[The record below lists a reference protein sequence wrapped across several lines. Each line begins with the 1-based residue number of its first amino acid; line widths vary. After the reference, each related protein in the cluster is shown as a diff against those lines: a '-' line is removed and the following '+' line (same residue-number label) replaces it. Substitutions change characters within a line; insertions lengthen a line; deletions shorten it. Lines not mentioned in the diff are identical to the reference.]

1 MNKIYKIFPILSLAV
16 LLMMTGCF
24 NDSEYL
30 NNEIG
35 TRNTGNQNF
44 VQVHLTTS
52 NTSNIISHS
61 YASVSSDTTI
71 DMVPVHLTSGPA
83 PADMTV
89 DFSYITDTTKSTLV
103 DSLVNKNGF
112 AIPAT
117 SMFTILNP
125 NSKVVI
131 AKGTSTGYIRIK
143 FKPIDFVGK
152 NWILAFQLTAVS
164 DPKYTISNLDKGF
177 VKINIKNKYDK
188 VYNCVGVFTHPTAGP
203 RPIDEQKHLVTVGA
217 NSNTTTVGDLG
228 ADYTVVITID
238 PVTNDVTYSDSS
250 PYVILPSQTQRSYYE
265 PSTGKFY
272 LHYYYVGGTGNRVI
286 DETYTPI

>member
-1 MNKIYKIFPILSLAV
+1 MNKIYKIFPILSLV
-16 LLMMTGCF
+16 FLLPMTGCLD
-24 NDSEYL
+24 DSEYL

-44 VQVHLTTS
+44 VEVHLTTS

-61 YASVSSDTTI
+61 YASVSADTTI

-83 PADMTV
+83 LADMTV
-89 DFSYITDTTKSTLV
+89 DFTYLTDTTKSTLV

-117 SMFTILNP
+117 NMFTILNP
-125 NSKVVI
+125 NNKVVI
-131 AKGTSTGYIRIK
+131 AKGTSTGYIRLK
-143 FKPIDFVGK
+143 FKPIDFVGQ
-152 NWILAFQLTAVS
+152 NWVLAFQLTAVS
-164 DPKYTISNLDKGF
+164 DSKYTISNLDKGF

-188 VYNCVGVFTHPTAGP
+188 EYDCVGVFTHPTAGA
-203 RPIDEQKHLVTVGA
+203 RPINEQKRLVTVGA

-238 PVTNDVTYSDSS
+238 PVTNDVTFSNSS
-250 PYVILPSQTQRSYYE
+250 PVTILPSATLRSYYE

-272 LHYYYVGGTGNRVI
+272 LHYYYVGASGNRVI
-286 DETYTPI
+286 DETYTPL

>member
-112 AIPAT
+112 AIPAA
-117 SMFTILNP
+117 SMFAILNP

-143 FKPIDFVGK
+143 FKPIDFVGQ

-203 RPIDEQKHLVTVGA
+203 RPIDEQKRLVTVGA

-272 LHYYYVGGTGNRVI
+272 LHYYYVGGTGNRVV

>member
-1 MNKIYKIFPILSLAV
+1 MNKIYKIISILSLLF
-16 LLMMTGCF
+16 LLPMTGCLD
-24 NDSEYL
+24 DSEYL

-44 VQVHLTTS
+44 VEVHLTTS

-61 YASVSSDTTI
+61 YASVSADTTI

-83 PADMTV
+83 LADMTV
-89 DFSYITDTTKSTLV
+89 DFTYLTDTTKSTLV

-117 SMFTILNP
+117 NMFTILNP
-125 NSKVVI
+125 NKKVVI
-131 AKGTSTGYIRIK
+131 AKGTSTGYIRLK
-143 FKPIDFVGK
+143 FKPIDFVGQ
-152 NWILAFQLTAVS
+152 NWVLAFQLTAVS

-188 VYNCVGVFTHPTAGP
+188 EYDCVGVFTHPTAGA
-203 RPIDEQKHLVTVGA
+203 RPINEQKRLVTVGA

-238 PVTNDVTYSDSS
+238 PVTNDVTFSNSS
-250 PYVILPSQTQRSYYE
+250 PVAILPSSTQRSYYE

-272 LHYYYVGGTGNRVI
+272 LHYYYVGASGNRVI
-286 DETYTPI
+286 DETYTPL

>member
-1 MNKIYKIFPILSLAV
+1 MNKIYKIISILSLLF
-16 LLMMTGCF
+16 LLPMTGCLD
-24 NDSEYL
+24 DSEYL

-44 VQVHLTTS
+44 VEVHLTTS

-61 YASVSSDTTI
+61 YASVSADTTI

-83 PADMTV
+83 LADMTV
-89 DFSYITDTTKSTLV
+89 DFTYLTDTTKSTLV

-117 SMFTILNP
+117 NMFTILNP
-125 NSKVVI
+125 NKKVVI
-131 AKGTSTGYIRIK
+131 AKGTSTGYIRLK
-143 FKPIDFVGK
+143 FKPIDFVGQ
-152 NWILAFQLTAVS
+152 NWVLAFQLTAVS

-188 VYNCVGVFTHPTAGP
+188 EYDCVGVFTHPTAGA
-203 RPIDEQKHLVTVGA
+203 RPINEQKRLVTVGA

-238 PVTNDVTYSDSS
+238 PVTNDVTFSNSS
-250 PYVILPSQTQRSYYE
+250 PVAILPSATLRSYYE

-272 LHYYYVGGTGNRVI
+272 LHYYYVGASGNRVI
-286 DETYTPI
+286 DETYTPL